1 MVQPDREAFAP
12 FLPPEG
18 EGVMSETEEEK
29 ELLARMKLLLHWS
42 KKRAKVHAL
51 RKRSAL
57 A

>member
-1 MVQPDREAFAP
+1 
-12 FLPPEG
+12 
-18 EGVMSETEEEK
+18 MSETEEEK